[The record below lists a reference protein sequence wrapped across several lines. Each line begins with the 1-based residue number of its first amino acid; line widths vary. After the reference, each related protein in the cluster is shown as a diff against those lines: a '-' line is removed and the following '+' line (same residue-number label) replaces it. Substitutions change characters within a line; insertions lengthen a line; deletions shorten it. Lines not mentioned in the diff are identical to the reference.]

1 MVMHMLFIVL
11 VYTEYVF
18 VTATETEI
26 TTKKEKLFLKCFI
39 KKEAEEGRKKKK
51 KRMNYVPGLKI
62 LLLLPEI
69 IFYVS

>member
-39 KKEAEEGRKKKK
+39 KKEAEEGRKKN
-51 KRMNYVPGLKI
+51 KRMNDVPGLKI